1 MKSRYYLI
9 STILFITTI
18 GYFTSISGNALKLDG
33 LIKPSYFEPSPQIT
47 GEARSP
53 ENFQSFIY
61 NFFSDSTFQRSR
73 ILSPLQVY
81 DLDRKKLWSVILNE
95 PVDTLRII
103 FGNKW
108 KFHPSLATDTLHYE
122 VQIKYSRH
130 QVIYVERGTD
140 FGLSTIYK
148 FKIINKQWFLT
159 RIEYINI

>member
-1 MKSRYYLI
+1 MKIRYHLI

-18 GYFTSISGNALKLDG
+18 GYITSISGNVLKLDG
-33 LIKPSYFEPSPQIT
+33 LGEPSYCEPNPQIT
-47 GEARSP
+47 EETRSY
-53 ENFQSFIY
+53 EDFQTFIKK
-61 NFFSDSTFQRSR
+61 FFSDSTFQKDR

-81 DLDRKKLWSVILNE
+81 DLDRKRLWSVILKE
-95 PVDTLRII
+95 PVDTLKIV

-122 VQIKYSRH
+122 VQIKYARN

-148 FKIINKQWFLT
+148 FKIINKKWFLI